1 MLLHFCAQLLTL
13 TTAPH
18 PTLTLTP
25 TLQFWAQL
33 SPFKSTLALNVVEE
47 GMDERLA
54 PLLGIGQRNGSVGE
68 NIGDHGATD
77 TDATRRYM
85 ATAHPPPSFPPHSS
99 LIAEPQALVPS
110 EKEGE
115 MECGDGRGPRHDA
128 PLRQT

>member
-77 TDATRRYM
+77 TDTTRRCV
-85 ATAHPPPSFPPHSS
+85 ATAPPP
-99 LIAEPQALVPS
+99 LIALDRAHA
-110 EKEGE
+110 
-115 MECGDGRGPRHDA
+115 ECGIWVWCPRLCCRSS
-128 PLRQT
+128 P